1 VADKNIIHSKDCK
14 IAIKKAKELLGTE
27 GRLLVRKS
35 GTESK
40 VRIMGECHNRKLLAK
55 AIQVVSRSIK

>member
-1 VADKNIIHSKDCK
+1 
-14 IAIKKAKELLGTE
+14 
-27 GRLLVRKS
+27 LLVRKS

-40 VRIMGECHNRKLLAK
+40 VRIMGECHNAKLLAK